1 MMIRIDMNSV
11 NHVNPENLS
20 TINHG
25 NAPSTTELHDGQ
37 D

>member
-1 MMIRIDMNSV
+1 MNSV

-25 NAPSTTELHDGQ
+25 NAPSTVTGLHDGQ